1 MRLRITI
8 CLLLATILLWAVP
21 ARRQRR
27 VLTLA
32 DGSRVWATLMG
43 NSDLS
48 FYVTDQGDTLVW
60 QTDSASVGM
69 RGGRYVPCQ
78 PFTDKAVA
86 LEQAVRK
93 AVRRR
98 VGSAATAPLKP
109 HGVKY
114 VPVVLVEFADKA
126 FSVRETAEEVR
137 AYYDLFCNGT
147 RDGVLY
153 TGHGSRGSI
162 RDYFVDQSEG
172 DFLPEFVPIGPVK
185 LDSAYAYY
193 GADRGTTHDVNL
205 TAFRTETMRKAV
217 GVVEDWSRFDN
228 DGNGSVDMVFFVY
241 AGLGQNNGGDENT
254 IWPQESTRSTTIN
267 GRVFATSACCC
278 ELMPAEYDN
287 DGNVT
292 ATRGDGVGVFIH
304 ELSHAL
310 GLPDFYDTRNVAF
323 GMDIW
328 SVMDYGEYGN
338 NGYNPG
344 NYTAYERDFMGW
356 RPLITIDAPCTLRIP
371 CFAQGG
377 SGYKVVNDANVNE
390 YYILEN
396 RQQMGWDDYIGRC
409 CTGLQVTH
417 VDYLSGNWNGNTV
430 NTDPNHQRMTI
441 IAANKLYRGSNS
453 AKTSAEYRATLA
465 GNLFPG
471 ASDIHELTDDTT
483 PASVVFTG
491 GYMGKPIC
499 EIREGDDGIVTL
511 KFRPLGTLTQ
521 PANLRAEESGGSSFT
536 ATWDAVPEAECY
548 NVQLW
553 ADGELLQRRDSL
565 ALVSDADG
573 VRPCQTLFTALQ
585 EGVAYTF
592 RVQALSDAYLDGA
605 WAESEVIRMSG
616 SGIALTPESEQTIR
630 IYSIDGK
637 FISDCKG
644 DELSRLNLHTGIY
657 VVRLSDGQCR
667 KVFVQ

>member
-8 CLLLATILLWAVP
+8 CFLLSAILLWAVP
-21 ARRQRR
+21 ARRLRR
-27 VLTLA
+27 LVTLA
-32 DGSRVWATLMG
+32 DGSQVWATLTG

-48 FYVTDQGDTLVW
+48 FYVTDGGDTLVW
-60 QTDSASVGM
+60 HSASSSAAG
-69 RGGRYVPCQ
+69 RGGVYVPCN
-78 PFTDKAVA
+78 PSENDTIA

-114 VPVVLVEFADKA
+114 VPVVLVEFADKT
-126 FSVRETAEEVR
+126 FSVRETHEEVR
-137 AYYDLFCNGT
+137 AYYDLYCNGT

-153 TGHGSRGSI
+153 TGHGSHGSI
-162 RDYFVDQSEG
+162 RDYFAEQSEG

-185 LDSAYAYY
+185 LDSTYAYY
-193 GADRGTTHDVNL
+193 GADRGTSHDVNL

-217 GVVEDWSRFDN
+217 GEVADWSRFDN

-278 ELMPAEYDN
+278 ELMPASFDD

-292 ATRGDGVGVFIH
+292 ATRADGVGVFIH

-356 RPLITIDAPCTLRIP
+356 RPLITIDGPCTLCIP

-377 SGYKVVNDANVNE
+377 NGYKVVNDANPNE
-390 YYILEN
+390 YYVLEN
-396 RQQMGWDDYIGRC
+396 RQQMGWDDYIGRR

-417 VDYLSGNWNGNTV
+417 VDYESGKWNGNTV
-430 NTDPNHQRMTI
+430 NTESAHQRMTI
-441 IAANKLYRGSNS
+441 IAANNLYRGSNS

-491 GYMGKPIC
+491 GYMGKPIY
-499 EIREGDDGIVTL
+499 EIREGDDGVVTL

-521 PANLRAEESGGSSFT
+521 PSNLRAEELGGSNFT

-553 ADGELLQRRDSL
+553 GDGELLQQRDSL
-565 ALVSDADG
+565 AFPANDETA
-573 VRPCQTLFTALQ
+573 RPCQTPFTVLQ

-592 RVQALSDAYLDGA
+592 RVQALSDSYLNGA
-605 WAESEVIRMSG
+605 WAESEVIRVSG
-616 SGIALTPESEQTIR
+616 NGIIPLPVSEQVVR

-637 FISDCKG
+637 FVSECKG
-644 DELSRLNLHTGIY
+644 DELSRLSLHTGIY
-657 VVRLSDGQCR
+657 VVRSEDGSCR